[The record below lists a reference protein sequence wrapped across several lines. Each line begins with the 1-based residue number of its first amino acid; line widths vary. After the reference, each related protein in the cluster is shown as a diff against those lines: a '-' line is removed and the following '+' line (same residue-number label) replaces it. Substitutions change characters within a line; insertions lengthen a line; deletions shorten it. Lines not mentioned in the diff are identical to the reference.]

1 MRALFK
7 DGVIWNEPCGKPS
20 RPSFRIA
27 LKLRHRRRIPE
38 SPVRHRGAHRL
49 LHRAVHG
56 ARWSRCTVGA
66 RSVHAR
72 CTEPNTDNVRGL
84 SGRNGRTTN
93 ETRLL
98 FGLHI
103 VNAD

>member
-38 SPVRHRGAHRL
+38 SPVRHRGRTAYYI
-49 LHRAVHG
+49 G
-56 ARWSRCTVGA
+56 RCTVHAGRGA
-66 RSVHAR
+66 RSVHGR
-72 CTEPNTDNVRGL
+72 CTRGAPSQTPDNVRGL